1 MDKRWQD
8 WVQLALGAWLFVS
21 PWVLGY
27 TKIAGAAAN
36 AYLIGAAL
44 VVFAI
49 IALYA
54 PKVWEEWISLVLG
67 LWLIISPWFMGFS
80 PVEEPEIAV
89 VVFIEYGGS
98 SSRVSVP
105 VARDFLKGYW
115 DMRGVEVASSQ

>member
-80 PVEEPEIAV
+80 QANGATQNALLVGIASIVLAIWVMVEQGHPRRLV
-89 VVFIEYGGS
+89 
-98 SSRVSVP
+98 R
-105 VARDFLKGYW
+105 R
-115 DMRGVEVASSQ
+115 